1 MLETL
6 KDSDWSY
13 DKAAHLMSRAN
24 MASTRDETIAL
35 YELGRDQ
42 GVEAAVDSIV
52 GAPDDWDNFPFP
64 TWWDGKNVDTGPADS
79 VTDSG
84 DQFVQ
89 WYSKQ
94 LLEANPLGAKMFK
107 FLVDHA
113 PINSSLLIQQHR
125 YIYLFQHFD
134 LCRKHALGNF
144 KSFIEKI
151 SWDGGMIWML
161 DLKNSVRGNL
171 NENFGR
177 ELLELF
183 TLGVDGGY
191 TEEDVVACSRAFTG
205 RSTPTRKPED
215 WPYSPFLNDHQWPPQ
230 DWKDHYYLYIDTDEK
245 TFLGETLTGFTPDD
259 EEEERMDHGPD
270 VLDVIFRQPACGEY
284 LVWKLWRYFV
294 APDPPEVLVH
304 ELGERFRTVHN
315 YELRPLLKDIFMCE
329 AFFAQENIGNQIK
342 DAGDYL
348 VSCVKALGVGLPS
361 PRVTYLTLESMGYNA
376 MLPPSI
382 AGWPEPE
389 GEGNGWLGAD
399 KTLFRVNLPLLWLE
413 KTFVMFDRSGGSTP
427 RNLYS
432 EEPPSDFRLDRVAPG
447 QFRERRNIDLLLNEL
462 NDRLLPF
469 HRLSSQQRDFLIE
482 NDERNY
488 RELDKESRIRELIRM
503 IMALPEF
510 QLQ

>member
-13 DKAAHLMSRAN
+13 DKAAHLVSRTN

-35 YELGRDQ
+35 YELGKVQ

-52 GAPDDWDNFPFP
+52 GAQDDWDNFPFP

-107 FLVDHA
+107 FLVDHV
-113 PINSSLLIQQHR
+113 PIGFSAQLSQHR
-125 YIYLFQHFD
+125 YIYFFQHFD
-134 LCRKHALGNF
+134 LCRRHALGNF
-144 KSFIEKI
+144 KSFVEGV

-161 DLKNSVRGNL
+161 DLKNSIRGNI

-205 RSTPTRKPED
+205 RTARTKQPID
-215 WPYSPFLNDHQWPPQ
+215 WPYTPFLNDQVWPPGAEGE
-230 DWKDHYYLYIDTDEK
+230 HYYLYVDTDEI
-245 TFLGETLTGFTPDD
+245 TFLGETLTGFTPD
-259 EEEERMDHGPD
+259 EEEEKRTNHGPE
-270 VLDVIFRQPACGEY
+270 VLDLIFEQPACGEY

-294 APDPPEVLVH
+294 APEPPEGLVQ
-304 ELGERFRTVHN
+304 ELGERFRTVHA
-315 YELRPLLKDIFMCE
+315 YEFRPLLKDIFMSE
-329 AFFAQENIGNQIK
+329 AFFAPENIGNQIK
-342 DAGDYL
+342 DASDYL
-348 VSCVKALGVGLPS
+348 VSCMKALGVGLPS
-361 PRVTYLTLESMGYNA
+361 PRVTYLAMERMGYNA
-376 MLPPSI
+376 MYPPSI

-413 KTFVMFDRSGGSTP
+413 KSFVMFDRSGGTTT

-432 EEPPSDFRLDRVAPG
+432 EKPPSDFRLDRVAPG
-447 QFRERRNIDLLLNEL
+447 QFRERRNINLLLNEL

-469 HRLSSQQRDFLIE
+469 HRLSTQQRDLLIK
-482 NDERNY
+482 NNERNY
-488 RELDKESRIRELIRM
+488 RELDEESRIRELIRV